1 MITMITN
8 TFLLA
13 LREIKRNILRSF
25 LTVLGIVI
33 GVAAVITLVTIG
45 SGATAQVTEQIASL
59 GNNMLIIRAGKRMGP
74 PDRSSSP
81 DFSLADVEAIANE
94 VPTVKAVMG
103 IASAS
108 VIAVNGSDNWE
119 TTVTGSNNAF
129 FQIRNWDIDAG
140 RKFEAEEI
148 QGGRSVCILGATIR
162 KELYGGLNPV
172 GETLR
177 LGSFSCSV
185 VGVLTAKGQS
195 TMGEDQDDLILMPLK
210 TVQRRLT
217 GSKYV
222 RMIQL
227 SVKDEASTD
236 KAIDSIKALMRE
248 RRHIDYNEDDN
259 FDVMDMKEI
268 ASMMTSTTKV
278 LTALLAAVAAVSLL
292 VGGIGIMNIM
302 LVSVTERTREIG
314 IRLAIGAMEREVLLQ
329 FLVEAA
335 VLSGMGGLTG
345 IILALAASYITT
357 GVIGVP
363 FVFEGGIVALAFL
376 FSVAVGLIFGY
387 FPALKAARL
396 DPIDAL
402 RHE

>member
-1 MITMITN
+1 MIYN

-13 LREIKRNILRSF
+13 LREIRRNILRSF

-33 GVAAVITLVTIG
+33 GVAAVITLVTVG
-45 SGATAQVTEQIASL
+45 SGATAQVTNQIASL

-74 PDRSSSP
+74 PDKSESP
-81 DFSLADVEAIANE
+81 DFTADD
-94 VPTVKAVMG
+94 VKAITREITSIAAVTG
-103 IASAS
+103 IDTST

-119 TTVTGSNNAF
+119 TTVTGIKNDF
-129 FQIRNWDIDAG
+129 FKIRNWVVVKG
-140 RKFEAEEI
+140 RQFEDSEI
-148 QGGRSVCILGATIR
+148 QGGRSACIVGATIK
-162 KELYGGLNPV
+162 KELFDNQNPV
-172 GETLR
+172 GESLR
-177 LGSFSCSV
+177 LKSFTCKI
-185 VGVLTAKGQS
+185 VGLLAAKGQS
-195 TMGEDQDDLILMPLK
+195 SMGNDQDDLILMPLK

-217 GSKYV
+217 GRKFV

-227 SVKDEASTD
+227 SVQEGIPTE
-236 KAIDSIKALMRE
+236 KAISDIETLMRE
-248 RRHIDYNEDDN
+248 RRHLAYNEDNN
-259 FDVMDMKEI
+259 FNVIDMKEI
-268 ASMMTSTTKV
+268 ATMMTSTTRI

-314 IRLAIGAMEREVLLQ
+314 IRLAIGAMEKEVLLQ

-335 VLSGMGGLTG
+335 VLSGLGGITG
-345 IILALAASYITT
+345 IMLALIASYIMTS
-357 GVIGVP
+357 IIAVP

-376 FSVAVGLIFGY
+376 FSVAVGIVFGY